1 MPTQKMCAHFRTAH
15 LTYLRTHPST
25 CLLTRSPTRSPN
37 QGYVFWTI
45 SDNWEWA
52 DGYCPK
58 FGLVGVDRE
67 GTNTNIDIDSE
78 EATSYPSLE
87 RSPRASYHLF
97 NSIATS
103 GTITT
108 GQRRKAWASLQEHVH
123 NGTTRPFCRE
133 ENGVGALDEATQRPL
148 SSRDWRFGHY
158 GESDL
163 KG

>member
-1 MPTQKMCAHFRTAH
+1 VCSFSYGPPH
-15 LTYLRTHPST
+15 LPTHPSIH
-25 CLLTRSPTRSPN
+25 LLAHPLAHPLVHLPN

-58 FGLVGVDRE
+58 FGLVRVDRE
-67 GTNTNIDIDSE
+67 GTNTNTNIDIDSE
-78 EATSYPSLE
+78 EATSFPSLE